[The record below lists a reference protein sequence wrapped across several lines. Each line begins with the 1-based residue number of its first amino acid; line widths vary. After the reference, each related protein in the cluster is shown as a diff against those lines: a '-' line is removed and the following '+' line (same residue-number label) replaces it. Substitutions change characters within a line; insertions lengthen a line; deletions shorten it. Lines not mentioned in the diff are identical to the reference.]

1 MENSIIVAE
10 FKKRKVEHE
19 AKGVVFNDA
28 LEAALF
34 AQCIELQT
42 LKAPATAVFPTLD
55 LMVVN
60 GHDSKYTVSG
70 YVDSQNSYGAT
81 IRSNYTYN
89 LTKEHGEWKC
99 TDNFVSTESQINKTM
114 TNNTILW
121 WILGLIGSLI
131 TYFIISAQI
140 DSLF

>member
-1 MENSIIVAE
+1 MENSIVIAE
-10 FKKRKVEHE
+10 FKKRKAEHE

-34 AQCIELQT
+34 AQCVELQV

-60 GHDSKYTVSG
+60 GQDSKYTVSG

-81 IRSNYTYN
+81 IRSNYTFN
-89 LTKEHGEWKC
+89 LTKENGEWKC
-99 TDNFVSTESQINKTM
+99 TNNFVSTESQINKTM
-114 TNNTILW
+114 VSNTILW
-121 WILGLIGSLI
+121 WVLGIVGSLI
-131 TYFIISAQI
+131 SYFIISAQM